1 MDFII
6 NNLNLIRDQ
15 YLSILPK
22 LELASLIISV
32 LLLGGIVYILFKFGY
47 LAEKTDFWS
56 DVLIGG
62 VSHHS
67 RKQVS
72 RGWKRILTLTRG
84 GNAGDWR
91 IALITA
97 DDILDE
103 LLKLA
108 DYQGDN
114 LEERLANIS
123 PAQLSV
129 VKDLWD
135 AHQLAQRL
143 RREPDYLPSKEIVD
157 EAVYAYGRAFRE
169 LRLLD

>member
-1 MDFII
+1 MNFII
-6 NNLNLIRDQ
+6 DNLNIIRDQ

-22 LELASLIISV
+22 LELASFIISA
-32 LLLGGIVYILFKFGY
+32 LLLGGIIYILFKFGY

-56 DVLIGG
+56 DVLVGAG
-62 VSHHS
+62 RHS
-67 RKQVS
+67 RRQVS
-72 RGWKRILTLTRG
+72 RGWKRILKLTSG

-91 IALITA
+91 TALTGA

-108 DYQGDN
+108 DYQGNN

-123 PAQLSV
+123 PAQLNV
-129 VKDLWD
+129 IKDLRD
-135 AHQLAQRL
+135 AHQLVRRL
-143 RREPDYLPSKEIVD
+143 RREPDYLPSKETVD
-157 EAVYAYGRAFRE
+157 EAVYAYGQAFRE